1 MLWEGAA
8 CWEWEVG
15 FLGHGRRG
23 GRTMVGGREEGVGAV
38 VPGCTEWVGGG
49 GGGLWLCRI
58 EGGAEA
64 SLGLKSEFEET

>member
-1 MLWEGAA
+1 
-8 CWEWEVG
+8 
-15 FLGHGRRG
+15 
-23 GRTMVGGREEGVGAV
+23 MVGGREEGVGAV
-38 VPGCTEWVGGG
+38 VLGCPELVGGG